1 MINVDIVATADF
13 PTWYRAEHPRLVAT
27 MTAVCRDAGVGRDVA
42 DEACARVLERWERVR
57 QMESP
62 GGWAY
67 QVALNVA
74 RRRARRG
81 RLERERLSR
90 VPTATA
96 TGEGHWSIE
105 FRDAFEL
112 LPPRERTAVLLR
124 YVADLSQADVAAAM
138 KVAPGTVAA
147 ALNSARQKLRVY
159 LTDETTG
166 EKGVGHG

>member
-1 MINVDIVATADF
+1 VDIVLRSDF
-13 PTWYRAEHPRLVAT
+13 STWYRAEHPRLVAT
-27 MTAVCRDAGVGRDVA
+27 MTAVCRDASVGRDVA

-67 QVALNVA
+67 HVALNVA

-81 RLERERLSR
+81 RSERERLEGLAAT
-90 VPTATA
+90 PTADD
-96 TGEGHWSIE
+96 GWWSIE
-105 FRDAFEL
+105 VRDAFER

-159 LTDETTG
+159 LGDETTG
-166 EKGVGHG
+166 GKEVRHG